1 MTDWSLQLLAQTCN
15 GKIEKSSDQAITGF
29 STDSRTIQPGNVY
42 FALSGENFNGHRF
55 VEAALQNRASGAVVS
70 EDFAG
75 QIPEDCFI
83 IRVND
88 CLQALQACAAYY
100 RRQHPGFF
108 IAVTGSNGKTTTRS
122 MLAHLLNED
131 YVCASTS
138 GNLNNHIG
146 LPLTILSVP
155 PQAEY
160 VVLEMG
166 MNHAGEIRDLCRIAA
181 PEAALI
187 SNIGPAHIGILGS
200 LENIARAKAEIFEEM
215 PADSIKVAPADTE
228 FSNLFREIAGDNL
241 SFFGCDETADLQV
254 IKIEPGIDSVSFSLI
269 FNHDEFCCRLR
280 MPGRHNAMN
289 AAAALAVYQRLGL
302 PLEKGI
308 KRLESFAAVSARMEL
323 VVKDEI
329 NILLDCYNANPGS
342 MREALHYL
350 NVCPTPRIAV
360 LGDMRELGDLS
371 QKMHEEI
378 GKLAAE
384 LAIERLITVGEDAR
398 FIAQAAV
405 AQGLAQDQ
413 VNSLNSHDEAAELL
427 NKQLK
432 AGATV
437 LFKASRGMHFE
448 KIIRK
453 IWPELAEDLH

>member
-1 MTDWSLQLLAQTCN
+1 
-15 GKIEKSSDQAITGF
+15 
-29 STDSRTIQPGNVY
+29 
-42 FALSGENFNGHRF
+42 
-55 VEAALQNRASGAVVS
+55 
-70 EDFAG
+70 
-75 QIPEDCFI
+75 
-83 IRVND
+83 
-88 CLQALQACAAYY
+88 
-100 RRQHPGFF
+100 
-108 IAVTGSNGKTTTRS
+108 
-122 MLAHLLNED
+122 
-131 YVCASTS
+131 
-138 GNLNNHIG
+138 
-146 LPLTILSVP
+146 
-155 PQAEY
+155 
-160 VVLEMG
+160 
-166 MNHAGEIRDLCRIAA
+166 
-181 PEAALI
+181 
-187 SNIGPAHIGILGS
+187 
-200 LENIARAKAEIFEEM
+200 
-215 PADSIKVAPADTE
+215 
-228 FSNLFREIAGDNL
+228 
-241 SFFGCDETADLQV
+241 
-254 IKIEPGIDSVSFSLI
+254 
-269 FNHDEFCCRLR
+269 
-280 MPGRHNAMN
+280 MN